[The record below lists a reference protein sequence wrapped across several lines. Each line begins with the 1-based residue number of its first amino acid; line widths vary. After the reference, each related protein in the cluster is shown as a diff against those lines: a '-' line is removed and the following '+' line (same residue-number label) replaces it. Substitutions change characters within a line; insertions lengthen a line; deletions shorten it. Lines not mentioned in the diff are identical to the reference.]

1 MPTEIRMTR
10 ISADNNVM
18 RWTVTALAYAGTLP
32 MIACV
37 LWLEQPWS
45 LPLLKAYSLAIL
57 AFLAGAWWAFA
68 LMNQKK
74 VAPASICQILLLSN
88 AAVITAIVSFVIADK
103 EALLVF
109 CILFGCLLLGE
120 RKLAVFRQQPD
131 YYRRLRIIVTSITIT
146 LQLTAYGLTR

>member
-1 MPTEIRMTR
+1 MTR

-74 VAPASICQILLLSN
+74 VAPVLNMPNLTIEQRRGAHSHREL
-88 AAVITAIVSFVIADK
+88 
-103 EALLVF
+103 
-109 CILFGCLLLGE
+109 
-120 RKLAVFRQQPD
+120 R
-131 YYRRLRIIVTSITIT
+131 YR
-146 LQLTAYGLTR
+146 G

>member
-1 MPTEIRMTR
+1 
-10 ISADNNVM
+10 
-18 RWTVTALAYAGTLP
+18 
-32 MIACV
+32 
-37 LWLEQPWS
+37 
-45 LPLLKAYSLAIL
+45 
-57 AFLAGAWWAFA
+57 
-68 LMNQKK
+68 LMNQQK

-109 CILFGCLLLGE
+109 CILFGFLLLGE

-131 YYRRLRIIVTSITIT
+131 YYRRLRLIVTSITIT